1 MSCKCLS
8 LVVVLWCCWATHRCA
23 LMHSGIKAKRQ
34 PFCGW
39 CFLEIMCLGR
49 GQRQVFSVTFCQM
62 LELRIRTLLLDW
74 KRGSEALS
82 RHHSYHP
89 GFEAH
94 FSLRATAFSIN
105 PNFLLLSLVLKSIS
119 DCTPISTFVSIH
131 STSCLRGRGFD
142 TRHTPEAIDT
152 SFISAHIPPRM
163 FGFNAVSA

>member
-1 MSCKCLS
+1 MFDKRAAVSCKCQS

-49 GQRQVFSVTFCQM
+49 GQRQMFSVTFCQM

-82 RHHSYHP
+82 RHHSYHR
-89 GFEAH
+89 GFEVH

-105 PNFLLLSLVLKSIS
+105 PSFFCCRDLKCCPQIEVRVVPLLCAVQ
-119 DCTPISTFVSIH
+119 P
-131 STSCLRGRGFD
+131 GRCRF
-142 TRHTPEAIDT
+142 TRASSSP
-152 SFISAHIPPRM
+152 
-163 FGFNAVSA
+163 